1 MAEPSGEGQTLSTP
15 VASCVML
22 TQAQQP
28 GMDPK
33 CHGFQLSTLA
43 RRLTVQ
49 SIERSNCWLY
59 SSSDQLK

>member
-1 MAEPSGEGQTLSTP
+1 MAEPSGEGQTLSAP

-33 CHGFQLSTLA
+33 CHGFQPSMLAKRSIVRST
-43 RRLTVQ
+43 
-49 SIERSNCWLY
+49 ERFNYWLY